1 MASPCTLLAILASY
15 RLGPIVG
22 MALGAEALGAEVFE
36 AWVLVA
42 QFMNKSSLDTFTY
55 IWFLGSCGSKRGL
68 GGLGY
73 LRFDLGHEL
82 TIMDPVV

>member
-55 IWFLGSCGSKRGL
+55 I
-68 GGLGY
+68 
-73 LRFDLGHEL
+73 
-82 TIMDPVV
+82 